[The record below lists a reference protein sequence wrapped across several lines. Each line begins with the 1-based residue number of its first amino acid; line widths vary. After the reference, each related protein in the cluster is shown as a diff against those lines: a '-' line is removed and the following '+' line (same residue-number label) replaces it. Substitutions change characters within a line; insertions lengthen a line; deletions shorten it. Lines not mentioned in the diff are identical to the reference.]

1 MKRIFEHPPEEQT
14 GKRYW
19 RSLGELSDTP
29 EFRGWLEREFPSGA
43 AQLQGDEWSRR
54 GFLKL
59 MGASMALAGF
69 GLTSCR
75 RPEAHLVPFTKSV
88 EWAIPGK
95 ALFYATAM
103 PRRTGALPLVVTTHD
118 GRPTKIDGNP
128 LHPAS
133 GGATDV
139 FAQASILDLYDPARS
154 KRFVE
159 KGEKD
164 EKGKKV
170 ENFERRDRFSFENYL
185 AELRAKIAADGGA
198 GLAFL
203 VEEVHSPTRER
214 LRAELLK
221 VYPRMRWCVYD
232 PLLTEAQS
240 FATQLSFGDNVRL
253 IPRFE
258 RADVILALDSDF
270 LDCGE
275 GDLAGV
281 RAFSSRRRVSAA
293 KDSMNRLYVV
303 ENRFTLTGAMAD
315 HRLRCPASQIP
326 AFTRALAGKI
336 AAATKDQGLAS
347 TIATLTEPANAMKF
361 DDQWLTECANDLMAK
376 PGASLVLAGSHQPV
390 VVQLMAYAINSA
402 LKNVGATVIVREFVR
417 APKTNSCLQLAGEV
431 NAGRIKQ
438 LFIFGGDPVYNA
450 PKGLTID
457 RESHAP
463 VDWPD
468 LQKKVP
474 DVIRLGYYED
484 ATSELSRWHV
494 PAAHYL
500 EAWGDALTSDG
511 AYLAV
516 QPMILPLFGG
526 MSEIELMNLLL
537 GGPKIE
543 GPELV
548 QETFRASAPP
558 GDFQAAWSQLLR
570 DGFASHVALKEKPPT
585 FNANNAG
592 GVAHTLWATASNPTL
607 DAPEIVLTRSYSM
620 DDGRYINNG
629 WLQELPDPVTKLTWD
644 NAALMSPVLAKHLG
658 VKSGDLINIAITET
672 TKDANKNPIR
682 RELVIAAL
690 ISPGHADNSIS
701 ISLGY
706 GRKKTGPV
714 GEEAGFNGFLLRTSS
729 NPHYIAVDGKTV
741 QAITVTTSPT
751 PKPTGTPTP
760 APSGKQKQLHTL
772 GVYPLSI
779 TQDHWSIEGR
789 GLVREASIE
798 KYREDP
804 EFVKKIAGDDH
815 LPPKLPSLYSHPPL
829 TADQQ
834 WGMSVDLN
842 VCTGCS
848 ACIVACQSENNIPIV
863 GKLQVSHGRA
873 MHWLRLDRYY
883 ASAKPF
889 NQDRGE
895 YPEDPEMVHEPMMCQ
910 HCENAPCETVC
921 PVNATVH
928 SEDGLNVM
936 AYNRCIG
943 TRYCANNCPFKV
955 RRFNYFDYNQRPIG
969 KKKIGPI
976 TVFQEY
982 LGPLTEKGAPDT
994 VKLQKNP
1001 NVTVRMRGVM
1011 EKCTYCVQR
1020 IEEAKIAAKVRA
1032 GASDK
1037 TLIPR
1042 DSFTSACAQ
1051 ACPTEAIVFGDVKD
1065 PESRVSKMKMQDRNY
1080 RLLEYLNVKTR
1091 TSYLARIRNPNPK
1104 MPDAH
1109 KIGVASLDHH
1119 GPTHAESSHAPKGQH
1134 DFNQHQHNEAT
1145 PTPSSQPDHSHHDD
1159 AAPAAS
1165 PSATPEHQ
1173 H

>member
-1 MKRIFEHPPEEQT
+1 MKRVFEHPPEKLT

-19 RSLGELSDTP
+19 RSLDELSDTP
-29 EFRGWLEREFPSGA
+29 EFQGWLEREFPAGA
-43 AQLQGDEWSRR
+43 AQLNGDEWSRR

-69 GLTSCR
+69 SLTSCR
-75 RPEAHLVPFTKSV
+75 RPEMHLVPFTKSV
-88 EWAIPGK
+88 EWTIPGK
-95 ALFYATAM
+95 ALYYATAM
-103 PRRTGALPLVVTTHD
+103 PRRTGAIPLIAATVD
-118 GRPTKIDGNP
+118 GRPIKLEGNP

-133 GGATDV
+133 GGATDT
-139 FAQASILDLYDPARS
+139 FAQASLLDLYDPARS

-159 KGEKD
+159 KGERD
-164 EKGKKV
+164 ENGKKV
-170 ENFERRDRFSFENYL
+170 ENFEARDQAAFEKYL
-185 AELRAKIAADGGA
+185 AELRTKIAADGGA

-221 VYPRMRWCVYD
+221 AYPKMRWCVYD

-240 FATQLSFGDNVRL
+240 FATQLSFGDNARL
-253 IPRFE
+253 VPRYE
-258 RADVILALDSDF
+258 RADVVLALDSDF

-275 GDLAGV
+275 GDLAGI
-281 RAFSSRRRVSAA
+281 RAFSSRRRIGTA
-293 KDSMNRLYVV
+293 KEAMNRLYVV

-315 HRLRCPASQIP
+315 HRMRCPASQIP

-336 AAATKDQGLAS
+336 AVATKDQGLAS
-347 TIATLTEPANAMKF
+347 TIATLTEPVNAMPF
-361 DDQWLTECANDLMAK
+361 DDAWLTECANDLMAK
-376 PGASLVLAGSHQPV
+376 PGASLVVAGAHQPV
-390 VVQLMAYAINSA
+390 VVQLMVYAINAA
-402 LKNVGATVIVREFVR
+402 LKNIGATAIVREFTR
-417 APKTNSCLQLAGEV
+417 MPKTNSILQLAGDISS
-431 NAGRIKQ
+431 GRIKQ

-450 PKGLTID
+450 PKGITID
-457 RESHAP
+457 KDLKAP
-463 VDWPD
+463 VDWPE
-468 LQKKVP
+468 LQKRVP
-474 DVIRLGYYED
+474 DVVRLGYYED
-484 ATSELSRWHV
+484 ATSELSKWHV
-494 PAAHYL
+494 PEAHYL
-500 EAWGDALTSDG
+500 ESWGDALTNDG
-511 AYLAV
+511 AYVAI

-526 MSEIELMNLLL
+526 MSELDLINAIL
-537 GGPKIE
+537 GKPKVE
-543 GPELV
+543 GPEMV

-558 GDFQAAWSQLLR
+558 GDFETAWSQLLR
-570 DGFASHVALKEKPPT
+570 DGYATHVPLKEKPPT

-592 GVAHTLWATASNPTL
+592 GVAHTLWTTAPNPTL
-607 DAPEIVLTRSYSM
+607 DAPEIVLTRSYNI

-629 WLQELPDPVTKLTWD
+629 WLQELPDPVTKLAWD
-644 NAALMSPVLAKHLG
+644 NAALMSPAMAAHLG
-658 VKSGDLINIAITET
+658 VKDGDLINVAVTET
-672 TKDANKNPIR
+672 TKDAQGEKIR

-690 ISPGHADNSIS
+690 VSPGHADNSIS

-714 GEEAGFNGFLLRTSS
+714 GEEAGFNGFLLRNSS
-729 NPHYIAVDGKTV
+729 NPHYIAVDSKTV
-741 QAITVTTSPT
+741 DSISVTTAPTPKAAPSPT
-751 PKPTGTPTP
+751 PVPTDSPK
-760 APSGKQKQLHTL
+760 ARLHTL
-772 GVYPLSI
+772 GTYQLAV

-789 GLVREASIE
+789 GLVREASLE

-804 EFVKKIAGDDH
+804 EFVKKIAGDEE

-829 TADQQ
+829 TGEQQ

-848 ACIVACQSENNIPIV
+848 ACVIACQAENNIPIV
-863 GKLQVSHGRA
+863 GKLQVTHGRS
-873 MHWLRLDRYY
+873 MHWMRIDRYF
-883 ASAKPF
+883 ASEKPF

-895 YPEDPEMVHEPMMCQ
+895 YPENPEMVHEPMMCQ

-955 RRFNYFDYNQRPIG
+955 RRFNFFDYNQRPIG
-969 KKKIGPI
+969 KKKVGPL
-976 TVFQEY
+976 TVYQEY
-982 LGPLTEKGAPDT
+982 IAPFTEKGAPDT
-994 VKLQKNP
+994 TKLQKNP

-1020 IEEAKIAAKVRA
+1020 IEEAKIAAHVKA
-1032 GASDK
+1032 GASAQTK
-1037 TLIPR
+1037 IPR

-1051 ACPTEAIVFGDVKD
+1051 VCPTGAIVFGDIKD
-1065 PESRVSKMKMQDRNY
+1065 PESKVSKTKMQDRNY
-1080 RLLEYLNVKTR
+1080 RLLEYLNVGTR

-1109 KIGVASLDHH
+1109 RIAVASLGHH
-1119 GPTHAESSHAPKGQH
+1119 GPTHAETSESTTTTSAPKAEH
-1134 DFNQHQHNEAT
+1134 DFNQHQHAE
-1145 PTPSSQPDHSHHDD
+1145 
-1159 AAPAAS
+1159 AS
-1165 PSATPEHQ
+1165 PSPSAEQ